1 MNKKTLA
8 AKAVS
13 ALEALYPQA
22 VCSLDH
28 GGSPYKLLVMAILS
42 AQCTDARVNM
52 VSVPLFEKY
61 PTPAD
66 MASAPEGE
74 LEEYIRSVGL
84 YNSKARNL
92 RKACKTL
99 VEEHGG
105 VVPSDMDKLLALG
118 GVGRKVAN
126 LIRGDLYGLGGIVAD
141 THCMRI
147 TTRLGLSPKA
157 NPLVTEKALDKLIP
171 TDKQSDFCHRLVLF
185 GRDICTARSPSCTV
199 CPLSADCKFL
209 ADKGTLKE
217 TRDNIT

>member
-1 MNKKTLA
+1 MARQTEQNKRALA
-8 AKAVS
+8 DKAVS
-13 ALEALYPQA
+13 VLESLYPQA
-22 VCSLDH
+22 VCSLYH
-28 GGSPYKLLVMAILS
+28 GGDPYRLLVMAILS

-74 LEEYIRSVGL
+74 LEEAIRSVGL

-92 RKACKTL
+92 RKACRAL

-105 VVPSDMDKLLALG
+105 TVPSDMKQLLALG

-147 TTRLGLSPKA
+147 STRLGLSPRA
-157 NPLVTEKALDKLIP
+157 NPLATEKALDKLIP
-171 TDKQSDFCHRLVLF
+171 LDKQSDFCHRLVLF
-185 GRDICTARSPSCTV
+185 GRDICTARSPKCDA
-199 CPLSADCKFL
+199 CPLSAECKFS
-209 ADKGTLKE
+209 ADKATVKK
-217 TRDNIT
+217 